1 MHDTKTPKS
10 CQRLYHR
17 NPKTSKALY
26 FEPIKSLVVN
36 GKDWMEFPGG
46 YIDIG
51 IIDTMKDLMV
61 NFIGA
66 VVFSI
71 IGFIYVKTRGKGR
84 VASSFIPVVLSDE
97 EIKEREDKEKSTK

>member
-1 MHDTKTPKS
+1 MFFYNSVT
-10 CQRLYHR
+10 L
-17 NPKTSKALY
+17 NPSGLNNVVH
-26 FEPIKSLVVN
+26 EPIKSLVVN

-61 NFIGA
+61 NFVGA
-66 VVFSI
+66 VVFSV